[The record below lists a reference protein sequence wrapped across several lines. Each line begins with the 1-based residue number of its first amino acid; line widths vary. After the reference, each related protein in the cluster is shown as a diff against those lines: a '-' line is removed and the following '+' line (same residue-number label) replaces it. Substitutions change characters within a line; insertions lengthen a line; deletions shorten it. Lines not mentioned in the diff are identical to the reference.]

1 MVALPHAAIT
11 PIPNNEPDAV
21 PSLWNDRYL
30 EIDEN
35 FGNLNGRT
43 GAMESE
49 VQAARGGKESI
60 NARLDQVE
68 TNMEGLDPE
77 FQNNLIAAVLAAT
90 DMAALANRELER
102 FRRVRIQEGETT
114 IYNRGIISGCAIT
127 RKAAGVR
134 VLSLALGSLFIH
146 GRRYVVT
153 ADTDATAVPPNSGA
167 SSAICYVY
175 LYVDENGEVQCQCTA
190 LNTAVP
196 SNGLTIYTI
205 TVPAGS
211 TGDGDAFTITDVR
224 RAEAGWPNVFA
235 APVYAAIALPY
246 VLPDT
251 NYGVH
256 LDVVSCEGGR
266 QQIGDL
272 EVADRLTNGFKI
284 YLGGAADA
292 VCIRYTVQR
301 MI

>member
-1 MVALPHAAIT
+1 MALPHETIT

-35 FGNLNGRT
+35 FGNLDVR
-43 GAMESE
+43 AEALESE
-49 VQAARGGKESI
+49 VQAARGGQVSMDQ
-60 NARLDQVE
+60 RLDQVE
-68 TNMEGLDPE
+68 NDVEGLDPE
-77 FQNNLIAAVLAAT
+77 FQNNLIAAFLAAT
-90 DMAALANRELER
+90 DLAALANRELDR

-114 IYNRGIISGCAIT
+114 IYNRGIIAGCAIT
-127 RKAAGVR
+127 RKAADVR
-134 VLSLALGSLFIH
+134 ILSLALGSLFIH
-146 GRRYVVT
+146 GRPYSVA
-153 ADTDATAVPPNSGA
+153 ADTDATSVPPNSGG
-167 SSAICYVY
+167 SSATCYVY
-175 LYVDENGEVQCQCTA
+175 LYIDENGEVQCQCTA
-190 LNTAVP
+190 LNTAAP
-196 SNGLTIYTI
+196 STGLVIYSI

-211 TGDGDAFTITDVR
+211 TGDSGAFTITDAR
-224 RAEAGWPNVFA
+224 RVCPGWPNVFSS
-235 APVYAAIALPY
+235 PIYASIALSY
-246 VLPDT
+246 VLPDA
-251 NYGVH
+251 NYAVH

-292 VCIRYTVQR
+292 VCIRYTVRR

>member
-1 MVALPHAAIT
+1 MALPHEAIT

-30 EIDEN
+30 EIDKN
-35 FGNLNGRT
+35 FGNLDGRA
-43 GAMESE
+43 GDLESE
-49 VQAARGGKESI
+49 VQGARGGEASLD
-60 NARLDQVE
+60 ARLDKVDE
-68 TNMEGLDPE
+68 NIEGLDPE

-90 DMAALANRELER
+90 DMAALANRELDR

-114 IYNRGIISGCAIT
+114 IYNRGIIAGCVIT
-127 RKAAGVR
+127 RKAANVR
-134 VLSLALGSLFIH
+134 ILSLALGGLFIH
-146 GRRYVVT
+146 GRPYSVA
-153 ADTDATAVPPNSGA
+153 ADTDATSVPPNSGG
-167 SSAICYVY
+167 SSATCYIY
-175 LYVDENGEVQCQCTA
+175 LYIDENGAVQCQCTA
-190 LNTAVP
+190 LNTAAP
-196 SNGLTIYTI
+196 ATGLVIYTI

-211 TGDGDAFTITDVR
+211 TGDSDAFTITDAR
-224 RAEAGWPNVFA
+224 RVCPGWPNVFVS
-235 APVYAAIALPY
+235 PIYASIALAY
-246 VLPDT
+246 VLPDA
-251 NYGVH
+251 NYAVH

-292 VCIRYTVQR
+292 VCIRHTVRR